1 MSMDI
6 LLVSIG
12 FILMLVGIL
21 GSVLPVL
28 PGVPI
33 SWLGLLMIYL
43 APSVPMD
50 WVFLSITLVLAIFL
64 YVLDYII
71 PAIGTKRFGGS
82 RYGMIGATLGLLI
95 GIIAPIPFGIIIGPF
110 AGAYLGE
117 LLNVKTRHNAMR
129 AAFGSFV
136 GFLASTFMKLFA
148 SFVYLGLFLYKVWA
162 YSDKLF

>member
-1 MSMDI
+1 MDI

-43 APSVPMD
+43 APSVD
-50 WVFLSITLVLAIFL
+50 FEWGFLTITFIIAALL

-71 PAIGTKRFGGS
+71 PAIGTKKFGGS
-82 RYGMIGATLGLLI
+82 RYGMIGATLGLFI
-95 GIIAPIPFGIIIGPF
+95 GIIAPIPFGIIIGSF
-110 AGAYLGE
+110 AGAFVGE
-117 LLNVKTRHNAMR
+117 LLNVKTRHNALR

-136 GFLASTFMKLFA
+136 GFLASTFMKVLA
-148 SFVYLGLFLYKVWA
+148 AFVYLGLFIYKVWEFRA
-162 YSDKLF
+162 VLF

>member
-1 MSMDI
+1 MDLFLI
-6 LLVSIG
+6 LLG
-12 FILMLVGIL
+12 FLLMLVGIL

-43 APSVPMD
+43 APSVPFD
-50 WVFLSITLVLAIFL
+50 WFFLSITFVIAAFL
-64 YVLDYII
+64 YILDYVI

-82 RYGMIGATLGLLI
+82 RYGMIGATLGLVV
-95 GIIAPIPFGIIIGPF
+95 GIVAPIPFGIVIGPF
-110 AGAYLGE
+110 AGAFLGE
-117 LLNVKTRHNAMR
+117 LLNTKTRHNALR

-148 SFVYLGLFLYKVWA
+148 TFVYLGLFSYKVWA
-162 YSDKLF
+162 YSDVLF

>member
-1 MSMDI
+1 MDI
-6 LLVSIG
+6 LLISIG

-43 APSVPMD
+43 TPSVPMD
-50 WVFLSITLVLAIFL
+50 WVFLGITLMLAIFL
-64 YVLDYII
+64 YILDSLI

-82 RYGMIGATLGLLI
+82 RYGMIGATVGLLV

-110 AGAYLGE
+110 AGAFLGE
-117 LLNVKTRHNAMR
+117 LLNTKTRHNALR

-136 GFLASTFMKLFA
+136 GFLASTFMKLMA
-148 SFVYLGLFLYKVWA
+148 TFVYLGLFIYKVWA
-162 YSDKLF
+162 YRDLLF

>member
-1 MSMDI
+1 MDI
-6 LLVSIG
+6 LLISIG

-21 GSVLPVL
+21 GSILPVL

-50 WVFLSITLVLAIFL
+50 WTFLTITLVLAIFL
-64 YVLDYII
+64 YALDYII

-82 RYGMIGATLGLLI
+82 RYGMVGATLGLLA
-95 GIIAPIPFGIIIGPF
+95 GLFFPPFGFIIGPF
-110 AGAYLGE
+110 IGAFLGE
-117 LLNVKTRHNAMR
+117 LLNTKTRHNALR

-136 GFLASTFMKLFA
+136 GFLASTFMKLMA
-148 SFVYLGLFLYKVWA
+148 TFVYLGLFIY
-162 YSDKLF
+162 

>member
-1 MSMDI
+1 MDI

-82 RYGMIGATLGLLI
+82 RYGMIGATLGLVI

-110 AGAYLGE
+110 VGAYLGE

-148 SFVYLGLFLYKVWA
+148 SFVYLGLFIYKVWA
-162 YSDKLF
+162 HSDKLF

>member
-1 MSMDI
+1 MDI

-21 GSVLPVL
+21 GSILPVL

-43 APSVPMD
+43 TPSVPMD
-50 WVFLSITLVLAIFL
+50 WLFLSITGVLAIFL

-82 RYGMIGATLGLLI
+82 RYGMIGATVGLLV

-117 LLNVKTRHNAMR
+117 LLNTKTRHNALK

-148 SFVYLGLFLYKVWA
+148 SFVYLGLFLWKIYQNWGL
-162 YSDKLF
+162 LFS

>member
-1 MSMDI
+1 MDI

-21 GSVLPVL
+21 GSILPVL

-43 APSVPMD
+43 TPSVPMD

-64 YVLDYII
+64 YILDYII

-82 RYGMIGATLGLLI
+82 RYGMIGATVGLLV

-117 LLNVKTRHNAMR
+117 LLNTKTRHNALK

-148 SFVYLGLFLYKVWA
+148 SFVYLGLFLWKIYQNWGL
-162 YSDKLF
+162 LFS

>member
-1 MSMDI
+1 MDI

-43 APSVPMD
+43 APSVPME
-50 WVFLSITLVLAIFL
+50 WVFLSITFVLAVFL

-82 RYGMIGATLGLLI
+82 KYGVWGAIIGLFV
-95 GIIAPIPFGIIIGPF
+95 GIIAPIPLGILIGPF
-110 AGAYLGE
+110 VGALVGE
-117 LLNVKTRHNAMR
+117 MVFNKTKSRLAFK
-129 AAFGSFV
+129 AAFGSFI
-136 GFLASTFMKLFA
+136 GFIASTFMEILA
-148 SFVYLGLFLYKVWA
+148 TFVYLGLFIYKVWA
-162 YSDKLF
+162 FRDMLF

>member
-1 MSMDI
+1 MDI

-28 PGVPI
+28 PGVPV

-50 WVFLSITLVLAIFL
+50 WLFLNITFILAVFL

-82 RYGMIGATLGLLI
+82 KAGAWGAIIGLFV
-95 GIIAPIPFGIIIGPF
+95 GIIAPIPFGILIGPF
-110 AGAYLGE
+110 VGALVGE
-117 LLNVKTRHNAMR
+117 MVFNKTKSGLAFK
-129 AAFGSFV
+129 AAFGSFI
-136 GFLASTFMKLFA
+136 GFLASTFMKILATFL
-148 SFVYLGLFLYKVWA
+148 YLGLFVYKVWV
-162 YSDKLF
+162 YKDLLF

>member
-1 MSMDI
+1 MDI

-43 APSVPMD
+43 TPSVPMD
-50 WVFLSITLVLAIFL
+50 WLFLGITGVLAIFL

-82 RYGMIGATLGLLI
+82 RYGMIGATVGLLV

-117 LLNVKTRHNAMR
+117 LLNTKTRHNALK

-148 SFVYLGLFLYKVWA
+148 SFVYLGLFLWKTYQNWG
-162 YSDKLF
+162 LIFT

>member
-1 MSMDI
+1 MDLFFV
-6 LLVSIG
+6 LLG

-43 APSVPMD
+43 APSVSFD
-50 WVFLSITLVLAIFL
+50 WVFLSITFILAVLL
-64 YVLDYII
+64 YLLDYII

-82 RYGMIGATLGLLI
+82 RYGMIGATLGLLA
-95 GIIAPIPFGIIIGPF
+95 GLFFPPFGFIIGPF
-110 AGAYLGE
+110 IGAFFGE
-117 LLNVKTRHNAMR
+117 LLNTKTRHNALR

-136 GFLASTFMKLFA
+136 GFLASTFMKLMA
-148 SFVYLGLFLYKVWA
+148 TFVYLGLFIYKVWA
-162 YSDKLF
+162 YSDVLF

>member
-1 MSMDI
+1 MDI

-21 GSVLPVL
+21 GSILPVL

-43 APSVPMD
+43 TPSVPMD
-50 WVFLSITLVLAIFL
+50 WLFLSITGVLAIFL

-82 RYGMIGATLGLLI
+82 RYGMIGATVGLLV

-117 LLNVKTRHNAMR
+117 LLNTKTRHNALK

-148 SFVYLGLFLYKVWA
+148 SFVFLGLFIYKVWA
-162 YSDKLF
+162 YKELLFS

>member
-1 MSMDI
+1 MDI

-82 RYGMIGATLGLLI
+82 RYGMIGATLGLVI

-117 LLNVKTRHNAMR
+117 LLSVKTRHNAMR

-148 SFVYLGLFLYKVWA
+148 SFVYLGLFIYKVWA

>member
-1 MSMDI
+1 MDI

-43 APSVPMD
+43 APSVD
-50 WVFLSITLVLAIFL
+50 FEWGFLIITFIIAALL

-71 PAIGTKRFGGS
+71 PAMGTKKFGGS
-82 RYGMIGATLGLLI
+82 RYGMIGATIGLFV

-110 AGAYLGE
+110 AGAFLGE
-117 LLNVKTRHNAMR
+117 LLNVKTRHNALK

-136 GFLASTFMKLFA
+136 GFLASTFIKVMA
-148 SFVYLGLFLYKVWA
+148 AFVYLGLFVYKVWEFRA
-162 YSDKLF
+162 VLF